1 MTVLEEEE
9 LGSMAVPSSSG
20 LVSGTSTLVGCG
32 AYGST
37 CGFQKLDPAVALLL
51 STDDEGLMSVE

>member
-1 MTVLEEEE
+1 VIVPEEE
-9 LGSMAVPSSSG
+9 LGSMAEPSSPG

-51 STDDEGLMSVE
+51 STDDEGLTSAG